1 MSLKDL
7 LAKREAGN
15 TQPQGFNPIA
25 NLTVTPAATP
35 TTPAPAATTAPAAP
49 PPLASLFGQPA
60 APARPQGTIA
70 QPAPA
75 QAQLATTLQP
85 GAAAQH
91 IASPAPQPATRS
103 APQPAAPVPFIPPAT
118 DPAGIMAM
126 DLSIINDVATWP
138 ADPTYAMGA
147 TDAEQ
152 MRSLLNTLAA
162 LLNSNDVS
170 DALLRTMQFLEQH
183 PDCRAILMPEDI
195 GLCVKA
201 LQASHGVILS
211 EKVNNSTKRGAAKQK
226 VAEETAALMDLGFG
240 DITI

>member
-7 LAKREAGN
+7 LAKREAGQQAQ
-15 TQPQGFNPIA
+15 QPP
-25 NLTVTPAATP
+25 VY
-35 TTPAPAATTAPAAP
+35 TPAPPVNP
-49 PPLASLFGQPA
+49 QPA
-60 APARPQGTIA
+60 AAAPASGFAALFGAPPQRPGGTIA
-70 QPAPA
+70 QPQPA
-75 QAQLATTLQP
+75 QAQLATSLQP
-85 GAAAQH
+85 GVSHQINTQQPQIPAQ
-91 IASPAPQPATRS
+91 RS
-103 APQPAAPVPFIPPAT
+103 APQPAAPAPFIPPASDT
-118 DPAGIMAM
+118 AGIMAM

-138 ADPTYAMGA
+138 NDPTQQMGA

-152 MRSLLNTLAA
+152 MRSLLNNLSQ
-162 LLNSNDVS
+162 LLGSDAVS

-211 EKVNNSTKRGAAKQK
+211 EKVNNSTKRGAQKQK

-240 DITI
+240 EFTL